1 MKFIVAYETIDSP
14 QECEREFDTLAEAQS
29 FIASMDDLLQWSTIS
44 DEEGEIDSDHY
55 CIKHSSHTGEGD
67 ICCKC
72 EEEFDNARKL
82 MDAEMATHQYQ
93 LWFVCSS
100 ERLFKCPVSTFDA
113 AKSLYH
119 HLTIGSVTGVRIARM
134 DPEQGCESVLYKFC

>member
-1 MKFIVAYETIDSP
+1 MTTRFCIATNCMNPGAYVVNG
-14 QECEREFDTLAEAQS
+14 
-29 FIASMDDLLQWSTIS
+29 DLLCTSCAKH
-44 DEEGEIDSDHY
+44 EIDTDHW
-55 CIKHSSHTGEGD
+55 CLKHQCVTGEGD

-82 MDAEMATHQYQ
+82 MDAEMAAHQYQ

-119 HLTIGSVTGVRIARM
+119 HLTIGSVTGVRIARY